1 MQSEL
6 RPGLQGL
13 VDSLRGKWKNF
24 WEKRAA
30 INELAK
36 CDPSELARIAEDLG
50 ISSSELRFLAAS
62 GPDSADLLKRR
73 LQTLG
78 VNATRIDPAVMRD
91 LQLLCT
97 RCNSKQRCA
106 QDLDDKPV
114 PASWP
119 KYCPNE
125 PTIEAMK
132 TKSLN

>member
-1 MQSEL
+1 MT
-6 RPGLQGL
+6 P
-13 VDSLRGKWKNF
+13 VHIF
-24 WEKRAA
+24 
-30 INELAK
+30 
-36 CDPSELARIAEDLG
+36 DPANGRTEFQYNGMMDVID
-50 ISSSELRFLAAS
+50 
-62 GPDSADLLKRR
+62 P
-73 LQTLG
+73 
-78 VNATRIDPAVMRD
+78 TRIDPAVMRD

-125 PTIEAMK
+125 PTIEAIK